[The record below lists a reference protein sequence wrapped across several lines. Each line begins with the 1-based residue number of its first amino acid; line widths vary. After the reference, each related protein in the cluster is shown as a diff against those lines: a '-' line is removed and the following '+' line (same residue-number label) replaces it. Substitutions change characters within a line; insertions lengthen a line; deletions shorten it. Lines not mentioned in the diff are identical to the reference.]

1 MSDFMAKMQKNSI
14 SAGARP
20 QTPLGELTA
29 LGELSRSPDPLAGL
43 RGSTSKEKEGKERKG
58 EEIGERESRKGQGVE
73 RRGEEG
79 KRGKR
84 RGMKGRGH
92 ILVGVAL

>member
-29 LGELSRSPDPLAGL
+29 LGELSRSPDPLARL
-43 RGSTSKEKEGKERKG
+43 RGLLLRRKRGRRERGRRLERGKAGKDREWREGVRRGREGKG
-58 EEIGERESRKGQGVE
+58 GG
-73 RRGEEG
+73 
-79 KRGKR
+79 
-84 RGMKGRGH
+84 
-92 ILVGVAL
+92 